1 MNKNIKLAVAGAVL
15 AMSASA
21 ANAGIVIPAGDW
33 TLDVNGNVNGY
44 VNFTKGNDSNTVTGG
59 LAATKQTTGNNTVK
73 GINTGL
79 LPAWLGFTGKTR
91 QNDLD
96 VEFTISLQ
104 PGVSANDISG
114 DGAFVDGTKASNGS
128 KTLNRQTYLSFGD
141 KSWGSVKIGKDLGIF
156 ASDAILND
164 MTLLGVGSGAGLS
177 GSSANTT
184 NGGIGSG
191 YLYAAWKGQVAYTT
205 PNMNGFQA
213 TVGITNPN
221 MGGLTTSQ
229 SRFGI
234 EGKASYSFAANDATG
249 KIWVS
254 GLSNRVKTDS
264 VDAVT
269 AAYGCTAA
277 AGLQVTTGICTT
289 AQTVVVRSAV
299 TGVESYT
306 YNANVFDIGAT
317 VNYAGFGL
325 TGYYYD
331 GQGVG
336 TTLVGAN
343 AISANGQKR
352 DSDGGYVQLT
362 YVLPVKT
369 KLGVAWGQSNLD
381 KAGDDTDTLVKTN
394 ERWTVGAYHPL
405 TKHLNLVAEYNHI
418 TSENHAGAENKSYT
432 GSLGAILFF

>member
-1 MNKNIKLAVAGAVL
+1 MNKNIKLAVAGAIF
-15 AMSASA
+15 AATSA
-21 ANAGIVIPAGDW
+21 AQAGIIIPAGDW
-33 TLDVNGNVNGY
+33 TLDVNGNVNTY
-44 VNFTKGNDSNTVTGG
+44 MNFTKGDDSNTVTGG
-59 LAATKQTTGNNTVK
+59 LAATRQTSGDNTVK

-104 PGVSANDISG
+104 PGASANDISG
-114 DGAFVDGTKASNGS
+114 DGAFVDGTTASNGS
-128 KTLNRQTYLSFGD
+128 KMLNRQTYLSFGD
-141 KSWGSVKIGKDLGIF
+141 KSWGSIKLGKDIGIF

-184 NGGIGSG
+184 NGGIGTG

-205 PNMNGFQA
+205 PNFNGFQA
-213 TVGITNPN
+213 TVGLTNPN

-229 SRFGI
+229 DRFGF
-234 EGKASYSFAANDATG
+234 EGKASYSFAANDVTG
-249 KIWVS
+249 KVWVS
-254 GLSNRVKTDS
+254 GLTNKVKTNAEDAITAQYVALTS
-264 VDAVT
+264 GGAVT
-269 AAYGCTAA
+269 TLARAAEAA
-277 AGLQVTTGICTT
+277 VPSYEYDAR
-289 AQTVVVRSAV
+289 VV
-299 TGVESYT
+299 
-306 YNANVFDIGAT
+306 DIGAN
-317 VNYAGFGL
+317 VNVAGFGV

-331 GQGVG
+331 GKGVG
-336 TTLVGAN
+336 TTLVGAS
-343 AISANGQKR
+343 AISANGQRR
-352 DSDGGYVQLT
+352 DSNGGYVQLT

-369 KLGVAWGQSNLD
+369 KLGAAWGTSRLD
-381 KAGDDTDTLVKTN
+381 RAGNDATTLLKDN
-394 ERWTVGAYHPL
+394 ERVTVGAYHPL